1 MQRYG
6 SSSAGWPA
14 CLISACP
21 FRKEGSTERDRRP
34 HTIWNS
40 SEYIRPM
47 GPDSYCP
54 LQGPMQLYHPFP
66 IAICWWEPARVRCV
80 HTCTAN
86 MWDNRA
92 PRPLPWTKTS
102 RRPPNSPLIPRLSSD
117 SATILQID
125 CRKSCFIPVLC
136 SKLEKQGFSKS
147 PNVRLQNGLW
157 HVWPVSYQGVAFKEL
172 MLKSPP

>member
-1 MQRYG
+1 MWEQFCWLASLSDFCLSLQKGGLHRKR
-6 SSSAGWPA
+6 SPA
-14 CLISACP
+14 TYNLKQLWIHKTNGVLTLTVPS
-21 FRKEGSTERDRRP
+21 K
-34 HTIWNS
+34 
-40 SEYIRPM
+40 
-47 GPDSYCP
+47 
-54 LQGPMQLYHPFP
+54 GPMKLYHPFP
-66 IAICWWEPARVRCV
+66 IAICWWEPACVRCV

-117 SATILQID
+117 SAKILQID
-125 CRKSCFIPVLC
+125 CRKSCFIPVWC

-147 PNVRLQNGLW
+147 PNVRLRNGLW